1 MHYIKGLPFEN
12 PELVD
17 EKLEIQLRTL
27 VGWELSSRYPECV
40 KEILNECRVDYH
52 DSVNKAIQDFRFETR
67 LHEREK
73 LAAMMIFPLQGTKAA
88 CPR

>member
-12 PELVD
+12 PELVND
-17 EKLEIQLRTL
+17 RLEVRLRTL
-27 VGWELSSRYPECV
+27 VGWELSARYPECL
-40 KEILNECRVDYH
+40 KSIMDECRVDYN
-52 DSVNKAIQDFRFETR
+52 DAVNKAIQDFRFETQ

-73 LAAMMIFPLQGTKAA
+73 LVAMMIFPLKGTKAP